1 MLFGRAACVEN
12 CRGNRLT
19 SRARRNS
26 TRKRQWVEADEPRQ
40 YPAAVQNF
48 PVWRSIFP
56 TVDHRVRYATH
67 LPKLGRDPNGLA

>member
-1 MLFGRAACVEN
+1 MLFGRAACVGN

-19 SRARRNS
+19 SRARRNA

-56 TVDHRVRYATH
+56 TVDHRV
-67 LPKLGRDPNGLA
+67 KIRDTFTETRARPEWG